1 VADLEADVDDQVDD
15 WDDDDEELEEALEES
30 KEDPGAKTTNG
41 LDVIGERQSF
51 ESAIRV
57 GLPGPA
63 AADARPSQEHRPKRN
78 ATTIMFGEVE
88 TDLNGAASHS
98 RNPSTNLV
106 LPDNNSSPA
115 SRSGS
120 ANSSHGSSGSA
131 HTPEPTENESED
143 GGVGVADSQGSFHA
157 VTEAMNVM
165 GLSARPQEIVANGFV
180 GGPDCPMTPRNDAG
194 PFILDG
200 RDS

>member
-1 VADLEADVDDQVDD
+1 VADLEADVDDEVDD
-15 WDDDDEELEEALEES
+15 WDDDEELEEAPEES
-30 KEDPGAKTTNG
+30 KEEPGPKKKDGANT
-41 LDVIGERQSF
+41 IGERKSF

-63 AADARPSQEHRPKRN
+63 AADARPSQEHRPRRN
-78 ATTIMFGEVE
+78 ANVIMFGEVE

-120 ANSSHGSSGSA
+120 ANGSHGSIGSA
-131 HTPEPTENESED
+131 HTPEPTENEPED

-157 VTEAMNVM
+157 VSDAMDVV
-165 GLSARPQEIVANGFV
+165 GLSPRPQEVTNGFV